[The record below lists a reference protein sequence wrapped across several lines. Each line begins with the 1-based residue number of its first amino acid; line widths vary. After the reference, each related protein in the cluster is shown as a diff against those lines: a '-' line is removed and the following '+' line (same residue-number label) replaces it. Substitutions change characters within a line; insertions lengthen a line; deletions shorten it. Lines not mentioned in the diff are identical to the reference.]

1 MPTNF
6 PAVQDATLQK
16 FLDALVECVR
26 LPDGSAPAVAPNA
39 FKDSLQEVVPL
50 TYISEV
56 AVNFRVTA
64 DGLSALVSIE
74 PLGGL
79 RGASRGAYPVAG
91 VVDITT
97 LASKLA

>member
-16 FLDALVECVR
+16 FLDALVACVR
-26 LPDGSAPAVAPNA
+26 FPDGSAPSAAPNA
-39 FKDSLQEVVPL
+39 FRDGDQNPVPL
-50 TYISEV
+50 TNITEV
-56 AVNFRVTA
+56 DVKFRVTA
-64 DGLSALVSIE
+64 TGLAAVVSVQ
-74 PLGGL
+74 PLGSAGGPVL
-79 RGASRGAYPVAG
+79 GAYPIAG